1 MASIRYNQVVL
12 GVLTLSVGLAMDATA
27 VAAAKGF
34 GAAKL
39 RVWDATK
46 MAVLFGLFQAGMPI
60 IGWAVGARFAKTIE
74 AWDHWIAFALLG
86 GIGGKM
92 IYEVL
97 RGGDEGDAQQEDDS
111 EAFAW
116 WPLVVLAVATSID
129 ALVAGLTL
137 PLLAVPIAV
146 AAATIGVTTA
156 VLSASGA
163 YLGRKLGARVGRKLD
178 VVGGLLLI
186 GLGTKIL
193 IEHLTAS

>member
-1 MASIRYNQVVL
+1 
-12 GVLTLSVGLAMDATA
+12 MDATA

-34 GAAKL
+34 GAARL

-46 MAVLFGLFQAGMPI
+46 MALLFGVFQAGMPV
-60 IGWAVGARFAKTIE
+60 IGWAVGSRFAKVIE

-92 IYEVL
+92 IYEVV
-97 RGGDEGDAQQEDDS
+97 RGGESDDGQAETDQR

-116 WPLVVLAVATSID
+116 WPLVLLAVATSID

-146 AAATIGVTTA
+146 AAATIGLTTA
-156 VLSASGA
+156 VLSAGGA
-163 YLGRKLGARVGRKLD
+163 YVGRRLGAHIGRKLD
-178 VVGGLLLI
+178 VFGGLLLI

-193 IEHLTAS
+193 VEHLSAR

>member
-1 MASIRYNQVVL
+1 
-12 GVLTLSVGLAMDATA
+12 MDATA

-34 GAAKL
+34 GSARL
-39 RVWDATK
+39 RVRDATK
-46 MAVLFGLFQAGMPI
+46 MALLFGVFQAGMPI
-60 IGWAVGARFAKTIE
+60 IGWAVGERFAKVIE

-92 IYEVL
+92 IYEAL
-97 RGGDEGDAQQEDDS
+97 RGNEEEKEEQDADDNA
-111 EAFAW
+111 AFAW

-129 ALVAGLTL
+129 APVAGLTL

-156 VLSASGA
+156 VLSAGGA
-163 YLGRKLGARVGRKLD
+163 YLGRTFGARIGRKLD
-178 VVGGLLLI
+178 IVGGVLLM

-193 IEHLTAS
+193 IEHLSAR